1 MITDF
6 VRMARDRI
14 YQDIGQMST
23 ALGNGSANHFDEY
36 KRITGIIAGMK
47 KAISIIDE
55 TYKEY
60 MGADH
65 DES

>member
-6 VRMARDRI
+6 VHMVRDRI
-14 YQDIGQMST
+14 YQDIGQMSM